1 MESFTGLVQNAEFI
15 RTDVLV
21 IGAGAAGL
29 RAAIEIA
36 KSDLSALVI
45 SKGPVGIGT
54 CTTMSGGVFAAAI
67 HGPGPEEHRKDT
79 LQSGRGLNRGDLVTA
94 LVSDVPAGIDEL
106 VAWGLRGRQAKG
118 CFYAEGAPP
127 VCGRGI
133 IDVLLEKAKSTGTR
147 FMGDTMA
154 VQILSREE
162 RIAGLVAYD
171 FKRDRIAV
179 ISCGAVV
186 LAMGGASAIY
196 SYHDNPQRIMGD
208 GYALAF
214 RARAKLMDME
224 FVQFYP
230 IGLCQGGKAPFLL
243 PPALGDWGG
252 LVNDRG
258 EDIHAKYG
266 LHQRPAALHMRD
278 HLSRAIWT
286 ELYENHAGGIFCDIS
301 ALPNSKWSENP
312 LAHSCKDLLARRYDS
327 DRKPLCVHPLA
338 HHTIGGVMINASGET
353 SIAGLFAAGEITG
366 GVHGANR
373 MGGNALSET
382 VVFGRRAGR
391 SAAEFAAERDRLEP
405 SGAEVRG
412 AVEVAFDMRSNAP
425 GISPKV
431 LRRRLQKLMWNKVGI
446 VRSEQRLTEALEELQ
461 EMGRELSAAVFAS
474 SPRERMETIE
484 LHNAL
489 LVGRT
494 ICEAALMRRESRGA
508 HFRKDHPEQDDHS
521 WKAHI
526 VLENAGREELKLS
539 LLPQEEEGLCSF

>member
-1 MESFTGLVQNAEFI
+1 MESPTGLVQSAEFI
-15 RTDVLV
+15 QADVLV

-36 KSDLSALVI
+36 KSNLRPLVM

-54 CTTMSGGVFAAAI
+54 CTAMSGGVFAAAI

-79 LQSGRGLNRGDLVTA
+79 LKSGRGLNRADLVTA
-94 LVSDVPAGIDEL
+94 LVCDGPDSIDEL
-106 VAWGLRGRQAKG
+106 VAWGLRGSLTRG
-118 CFYAEGAPP
+118 YFYAEGAPP

-133 IDVLLEKAKSTGTR
+133 IGVLLAKARSMGTR

-154 VQILSREE
+154 VQILIREG
-162 RIAGLVAYD
+162 RITGLLAYD
-171 FKRDRIAV
+171 FKRDQIAV

-196 SYHDNPQRIMGD
+196 RYHDNPQRIMGD
-208 GYALAF
+208 GHALAF

-230 IGLCQGGKAPFLL
+230 IGLCQEGKAPFLL
-243 PPALGDWGG
+243 PPVLGDWGG

-258 EDIHAKYG
+258 EDIHDKYG
-266 LHQRPAALHMRD
+266 LHERPAALHMRD

-286 ELYENHAGGIFCDIS
+286 ELYENHAEGIFCNVS
-301 ALPNSKWSENP
+301 GLANSKWAENP
-312 LAHSCKDLLARRYDS
+312 LAHSCKDLLARRYGA
-327 DRKPLCVHPLA
+327 DRKPLRVHPMA
-338 HHTIGGVMINASGET
+338 HHTIGGVMVNASGET
-353 SIAGLFAAGEITG
+353 SIAGLLAAGEVTG

-391 SAAEFAAERDRLEP
+391 SAAEVAATRGRLEP
-405 SGAEVRG
+405 SGAEVRS
-412 AVEVAFDMRSNAP
+412 AVQNAFGIRGNAS
-425 GISPKV
+425 GIPPKM
-431 LRRRLQKLMWNKVGI
+431 LRRRLQKLMWDKVGI
-446 VRSEQRLTEALEELQ
+446 VRSEQGLREALEELQ
-461 EMGRELSAAVFAS
+461 GIGEELSATIFPC

-484 LHNAL
+484 LRNAL
-489 LVGRT
+489 LVGRM
-494 ICEAALMRRESRGA
+494 ICEAALMRNESRGA
-508 HFRKDHPEQDDHS
+508 HFRKDHPEQNDHS

-526 VLENAGREELKLS
+526 VLENAGPEEIKPA
-539 LLPQEEEGLCSF
+539 LLPQEEEEGQSI